1 MAAPAACEGEARR
14 EDAAADEA
22 LLERYQRAAF
32 GYFLR
37 NRNPANGLYA
47 DNSRDWSPISIAV
60 VGFALSAYPVA
71 VERGWIAREEAVEH
85 CAAALRFFRDS
96 NQDGSP
102 DSTGYKGF
110 YFHFLDRD
118 AGTRVSLR
126 AVDDRHRAA
135 DRRRAHGKP
144 LLRRRHPRR
153 GGAAFDRRPAVPAH
167 RLVLVAERRRDDH
180 AGLEARM
187 RLPALRLG
195 GLQRGD
201 RAVRARAGFAHAP
214 DRPGLLPR
222 VDQHLPVGK
231 HLRPRL
237 PVCRAAVHPSVLA
250 RVERLPRHPRPL
262 HAREGLRL
270 LREQP
275 PCRARATRLRLP
287 PPARP
292 PPLSPGPLGLKP
304 P

>member
-1 MAAPAACEGEARR
+1 MAAPAAREGEARR

-60 VGFALSAYPVA
+60 VGIALSAYPVA

-118 AGTRVSLR
+118 AGTRVWRCELSKI
-126 AVDDRHRAA
+126 DT
-135 DRRRAHGKP
+135 
-144 LLRRRHPRR
+144 
-153 GGAAFDRRPAVPAH
+153 
-167 RLVLVAERRRDDH
+167 
-180 AGLEARM
+180 
-187 RLPALRLG
+187 
-195 GLQRGD
+195 
-201 RAVRARAGFAHAP
+201 
-214 DRPGLLPR
+214 GLLTLGAR
-222 VDQHLPVGK
+222 KQSEERTVGTEDVNQVK
-231 HLRPRL
+231 HQL
-237 PVCRAAVHPSVLA
+237 C
-250 RVERLPRHPRPL
+250 PL
-262 HAREGLRL
+262 
-270 LREQP
+270 
-275 PCRARATRLRLP
+275 
-287 PPARP
+287 
-292 PPLSPGPLGLKP
+292 
-304 P
+304 